1 MKYKLYKND
10 FPTTLKF
17 EKDVAIDTETM
28 GLNIH
33 RDRLCLVQLSSG
45 DGYAHLVQIPKIID
59 KKPKNLIG
67 LLENKNIT
75 KIFHFARFDLAMLQ
89 KNVCTVK
96 GPIYCT
102 KIASK
107 LTRTFG
113 AKHGLRD
120 LCKELLN
127 IELDKENQIS
137 DWGKDNLSDEQ
148 LMYAAKDVLYLHQL
162 KNKLDQLLI
171 REARYSLAS
180 DSFKALETRVRLDI
194 EGFQDLDIFAH

>member
-1 MKYKLYKND
+1 M
-10 FPTTLKF
+10 
-17 EKDVAIDTETM
+17 
-28 GLNIH
+28 
-33 RDRLCLVQLSSG
+33 
-45 DGYAHLVQIPKIID
+45 
-59 KKPKNLIG
+59 
-67 LLENKNIT
+67 
-75 KIFHFARFDLAMLQ
+75 
-89 KNVCTVK
+89 
-96 GPIYCT
+96 
-102 KIASK
+102 
-107 LTRTFG
+107 
-113 AKHGLRD
+113 RD

-137 DWGKDNLSDEQ
+137 DWGKDKLSDEQ